1 MIILVFTFNKMLT
14 ATMDVTIH
22 SKGLVVE
29 YNIEYGKYNK
39 IYIFIHFLISY
50 LYLFEKMKKKI
61 LI

>member
-1 MIILVFTFNKMLT
+1 
-14 ATMDVTIH
+14 MDVTIH

-29 YNIEYGKYNK
+29 YNIEYGKFNK